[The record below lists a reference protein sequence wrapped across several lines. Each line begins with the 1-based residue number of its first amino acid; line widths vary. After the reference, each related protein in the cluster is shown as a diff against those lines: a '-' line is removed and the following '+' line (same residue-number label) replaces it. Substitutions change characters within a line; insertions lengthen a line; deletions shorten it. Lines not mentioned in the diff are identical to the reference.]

1 MKTITFLIYIEKL
14 HNYIYSVFFT
24 SHNAF
29 WVFLQD
35 GRTPLHI
42 AAINGDFKSIQLLI
56 SEMASIE
63 ALDKVC
69 IYREHILEYIATCI
83 ISEIKSCFEFY
94 VVNFEFTLWKYKI
107 NK

>member
-1 MKTITFLIYIEKL
+1 MPFG
-14 HNYIYSVFFT
+14 FC
-24 SHNAF
+24 
-29 WVFLQD
+29 LQD

-56 SEMASIE
+56 SETASIE

-69 IYREHILEYIATCI
+69 IYREHILEYIAI

-94 VVNFEFTLWKYKI
+94 VVNFEFTLYVEI
-107 NK
+107 QNK

>member
-56 SEMASIE
+56 SETASIE

-83 ISEIKSCFEFY
+83 ISEIKSCFDFY

>member
-14 HNYIYSVFFT
+14 HNYIYSVFFI

-56 SEMASIE
+56 SETASIE

-69 IYREHILEYIATCI
+69 IYREHILENIAI

-94 VVNFEFTLWKYKI
+94 VVNFEFTLYVEI
-107 NK
+107 QNK

>member
-1 MKTITFLIYIEKL
+1 MPFGG
-14 HNYIYSVFFT
+14 
-24 SHNAF
+24 
-29 WVFLQD
+29 FLQD

-56 SEMASIE
+56 SETASIE

-69 IYREHILEYIATCI
+69 IYRVEYIAI

-94 VVNFEFTLWKYKI
+94 VVNFEFTLYVEI
-107 NK
+107 QNK